1 MTTQAMTK
9 PPARAVRRRF
19 MSLPAAAG
27 IGYSVAWIISLS
39 AGAPNPSVAAPGAQV
54 VAAFAGHGGPAMTMF
69 ALAEGAAAAAL
80 AIVVLSVARAAR
92 RCGARLA
99 GLAVAGFGIAAAV
112 VSWIELGL
120 GAWLIGGLVPGRRA
134 GTAGAVYHAITR
146 IDGAKM
152 FLLAAMAVA
161 VSAVALKTVSLPRR
175 LAPLGFLLAA
185 SLAVSGLGYILLAP
199 GLASAVYVSGIL
211 LLVFVSATGI
221 TLRSR
226 GEDDARA
233 QAGRTSRD
241 ADVIGAG
248 RPGTRATAAVADMPP
263 GAVTRNAGDKPA
275 RS

>member
-9 PPARAVRRRF
+9 PPTRAVRRRV

-54 VAAFAGHGGPAMTMF
+54 LTAFAGHGGPTMTMF

-120 GAWLIGGLVPGRRA
+120 GAWLIGGLVPRRRA
-134 GTAGAVYHAITR
+134 GTAGAVYHAIIR
-146 IDGAKM
+146 LDGAKM

-161 VSAVALKTVSLPRR
+161 VSATALRTISLPHW

-199 GLASAVYVSGIL
+199 GLASAVMAAGFL
-211 LLVFVSATGI
+211 LLAFVTGTGI
-221 TLRSR
+221 TLRR
-226 GEDDARA
+226 LHQVPR
-233 QAGRTSRD
+233 R
-241 ADVIGAG
+241 
-248 RPGTRATAAVADMPP
+248 PP
-263 GAVTRNAGDKPA
+263 GQPSYSGR
-275 RS
+275 